1 MKKVLESETTTLIIS
16 NDEMEDIVKIVK
28 CLEDSDLL
36 LKGGS
41 ETIQNETKKQ
51 KGGFLKTLYIRCK
64 FIKKYFSR

>member
-1 MKKVLESETTTLIIS
+1 MKKVLESETTTRIIS

-41 ETIQNETKKQ
+41 ETIQNETKEQ
-51 KGGFLKTLYIRCK
+51 KGGFLYIRCK